1 MGYLQK
7 ITIIDGLFIFTQPN
21 SKRWYAR
28 FKVGKE
34 HITFST
40 GESDVEA
47 AKIKATDKY
56 YKRRTEHQL
65 GIRSGAQT
73 FTALANLV
81 IKDLERDIAEAKKAN
96 KSSKTKSNYI
106 GILKKYHMEHF
117 KDTRIDQINQAKMD
131 EFHAWRREQF
141 GKQMSSSSLQNHNA
155 ILSKVYDKA
164 LSSGQITKYHIP
176 TFETDGKRQERR
188 GVFTWKEFRKIS
200 ELISK
205 EQQRTKNKTSRMLLE
220 LLYDYIDFAVA
231 TGMRPGTEIENVRWR
246 DISFTLINGVPEIT
260 VTVTKGKTTLY
271 TGPREVVVRSDFVA
285 NLADLVA
292 RFPDRKA
299 NDLVFRLSD
308 GSKPKGLS
316 RKFSEIVKKLDQGK
330 ENEKDDEDEK
340 VVVAEEVEEA
350 VKNLSERTLYSL
362 RHSYITWNL
371 KNKGDIA
378 ALAKQCG
385 TSIEMIDRNY
395 SHLLPTMFRQ
405 EFSGV
410 AYEKEEPDSLK
421 QRNISQKAREANIRD
436 YGWLAD
442 NFEKRKFV

>member
-7 ITIIDGLFIFTQPN
+7 VTIIDGLFIFTQPN

-47 AKIKATDKY
+47 AKIKATDEY

-65 GIRSGAQT
+65 GIRSGAQS

-106 GILKKYHMEHF
+106 GILKKYHIEHF
-117 KDTRIDQINQAKMD
+117 KDTRIDQINQAAMD
-131 EFHAWRREQF
+131 KFHAWRREQF

-176 TFETDGKRQERR
+176 TFETEGKRQERR
-188 GVFTWKEFRKIS
+188 GVFTWEEFRKIS
-200 ELISK
+200 EYIS
-205 EQQRTKNKTSRMLLE
+205 EEAHRTKNKTSQMLLE

-246 DISFTLINGVPEIT
+246 DINFKLSDGVPEIT

-285 NLADLVA
+285 NLEDLAA
-292 RFPDRKA
+292 RFPYRKGD
-299 NDLVFRLSD
+299 DLVFRLSD
-308 GSKPKGLS
+308 GSKPKSLG
-316 RKFSEIVKKLDQGK
+316 RKFSDILKKL
-330 ENEKDDEDEK
+330 ELNDDK
-340 VVVAEEVEEA
+340 L
-350 VKNLSERTLYSL
+350 NERTLYSL

-385 TSIEMIDRNY
+385 TSIEMIDRTY
-395 SHLLPTMFRQ
+395 SHLLPSMFRQ

-410 AYEKEEPDSLK
+410 VYEQQEPDSLK
-421 QRNISQKAREANIRD
+421 RREISKKTRDANIRD
-436 YGWLAD
+436 YRGMEK
-442 NFEKRKFV
+442 NFSERGFI

>member
-1 MGYLQK
+1 MAYLQK
-7 ITIIDGLFIFTQPN
+7 IEIFKGLIIFIQQGST
-21 SKRWYAR
+21 RWYAR
-28 FKVGKE
+28 FKVGKK
-34 HITFST
+34 HVTFAT
-40 GESDVEA
+40 GEADVEL
-47 AKIKATDKY
+47 AKVKATEAF
-56 YKRRTEHQL
+56 YKRRAEYQL
-65 GIRSGAQT
+65 GITAGAQK
-73 FTALANLV
+73 FVDLANAV
-81 IKDLERDIAEAKKAN
+81 IKDLEQNIALGKPAKTN
-96 KSSKTKSNYI
+96 NVYI
-106 GILKKYHMEHF
+106 GILKNYHIKF
-117 KDTRIDQINQAKMD
+117 FQDKRIDQINQAEMD
-131 EFHAWRREQF
+131 KFHVWRRTQF

-155 ILSKVYDKA
+155 VLSKVYEKA

-176 TFETDGKRQERR
+176 NFETDGKRQERR

-316 RKFSEIVKKLDQGK
+316 RKFSDIVKKLDKG
-330 ENEKDDEDEK
+330 EETEKDDDDEK
-340 VVVAEEVEEA
+340 AEEAE
-350 VKNLSERTLYSL
+350 KNLSERTLYSL

-405 EFSGV
+405 EFSGI
-410 AYEKEEPDSLK
+410 AYEQEEPDSLK

-442 NFEKRKFV
+442 NFEKRNFV